1 MLISLTYF
9 QIFLIREGGLLEEV
23 VEQWPE
29 QTTFSLSPASSSA
42 FERKAPSTHCSCG
55 TEPWWSSLGQKHCV
69 WLFSMFFIKDDC
81 FSGFQEPSR
90 TTFWDNS
97 MYIYMHHRGYWLLW
111 VTLQDTVGVATVAQ
125 WDQWYCCKTR
135 TQVCSLACGLSHS
148 GLGDLVLL
156 QLWCRLW
163 LRFDLWPGNFIC
175 HQKKKKKKRKE
186 RKGRRREEGRKEK
199 STKFVTVSLL
209 AFDRGLTHLCAESLP
224 GLIIGPNFL
233 GWVRSCLCGCT
244 LHRENRNGMR
254 LGELFRTVLYQLPET
269 FPYVFA
275 GSNAK

>member
-69 WLFSMFFIKDDC
+69 WLFSMFFIKDEC

-175 HQKKKKKKRKE
+175 HQKKKKKEKKRKKRKE
-186 RKGRRREEGRKEK
+186 EGGRKEGKKHKICHRLTACLWPWPYTPLCWK
-199 STKFVTVSLL
+199 SSRLDNWPQLL
-209 AFDRGLTHLCAESLP
+209 RVGEKLLVWMYSAQ
-224 GLIIGPNFL
+224 
-233 GWVRSCLCGCT
+233 
-244 LHRENRNGMR
+244 REQEWNEVG
-254 LGELFRTVLYQLPET
+254 G
-269 FPYVFA
+269 A
-275 GSNAK
+275 I